1 MRNIVA
7 ILSIFLF
14 TISAEAQLQF
24 PNSTKLF
31 LQTTEN
37 HLYYETEVLFH
48 TGKYKITDYRFQKL
62 SDSVDKN
69 WTLYACINGDC
80 KDRLTDSG
88 SFKSDFGLNDTTG
101 FIRVHVFT
109 NDSIGSAKYSYRII
123 NKLDA
128 KDFADMEVKVTN
140 KTSSGIEESDA
151 ISFNIYP
158 NPAVGFISFQ
168 GNHVNKI
175 QRIILRN
182 TAGQIILSAGGLVSN
197 QLNISN
203 LPNGIYVVEIT
214 TTHSTLLKK
223 IIKL

>member
-1 MRNIVA
+1 MKNLIA

-14 TISAEAQLQF
+14 TISAKAQLQF

-62 SDSVDKN
+62 SDSIDKN
-69 WTLYACINGDC
+69 WVLYACINGDC
-80 KDRLTDSG
+80 KDRLTDTG
-88 SFKSDFGLNDTTG
+88 SFKSDFGLNDSTG

-123 NKLDA
+123 NKTDA
-128 KDFADMEVKVTN
+128 KDFADIEVKVTN
-140 KTSSGIEESDA
+140 KTSSGIEESGVG
-151 ISFNIYP
+151 SFNIYP
-158 NPAVGFISFQ
+158 NPFT
-168 GNHVNKI
+168 NE
-175 QRIILRN
+175 
-182 TAGQIILSAGGLVSN
+182 
-197 QLNISN
+197 LNICTTQNHKYSVAIYN
-203 LPNGIYVVEIT
+203 LLGEKIYTSSPTLNLKLETLNFPQGIYFAEIIT
-214 TTHSTLLKK
+214 DHSTNFKR